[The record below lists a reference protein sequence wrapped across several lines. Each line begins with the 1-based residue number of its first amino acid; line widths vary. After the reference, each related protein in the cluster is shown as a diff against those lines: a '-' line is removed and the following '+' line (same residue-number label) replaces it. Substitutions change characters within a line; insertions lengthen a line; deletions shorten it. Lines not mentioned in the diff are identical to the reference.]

1 MRGRGL
7 RAKRSDGT
15 VNFCEH
21 WGVTDAHDEPL
32 RVTSD
37 STTLRPRFGQVLTVV
52 VWAIL
57 AAFITGFIVQSD
69 GLQLVRYAP
78 VILLMGYL
86 VWLILWSPSVTIAPS
101 GVTVRNLVRSF
112 DVSWPAIK
120 RIDTRFALTLFTHEL
135 KITAW
140 SAPAPGRF
148 AAYRAARQD
157 LTKLPEST
165 YAAGAVRPGDIPSS
179 DSGLAA
185 LYVRRYWEQLRDAGF
200 LESGAIEGTGVVTT
214 WLRRETVALITLL
227 VIAVVALV
235 FVPNS

>member
-1 MRGRGL
+1 VLGD
-7 RAKRSDGT
+7 AT
-15 VNFCEH
+15 ANFCEH
-21 WGVTDAHDEPL
+21 GDVTDAQDKKISA
-32 RVTSD
+32 TTD
-37 STTLRPRFGQVLTVV
+37 STTLRSRFLQVLTVV

-57 AAFITGFIVQSD
+57 AAFIGGFIVQSD
-69 GLQLVRYAP
+69 GLQLLRYVP
-78 VILLMGYL
+78 VILFMGYL
-86 VWLILWSPSVTIAPS
+86 VWLVLWSPSVTIAPS

-112 DVSWPAIK
+112 TLSWPAIQ

-148 AAYRAARQD
+148 AAYRAARSD
-157 LTKLPEST
+157 LTRLPEST

-185 LYVRRYWEQLRDAGF
+185 LYVRRYWEQLRDAGY
-200 LESGAIEGTGVVTT
+200 LESGAVDGTGVVTT
-214 WLRRETVALITLL
+214 WLRRETIALIALA
-227 VIAVVALV
+227 VVAVVALA